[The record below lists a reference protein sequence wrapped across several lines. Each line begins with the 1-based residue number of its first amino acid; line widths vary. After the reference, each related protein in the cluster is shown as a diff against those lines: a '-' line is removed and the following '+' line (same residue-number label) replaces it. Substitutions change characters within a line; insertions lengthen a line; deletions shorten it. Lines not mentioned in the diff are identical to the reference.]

1 MWHIAFINAERGV
14 VCGIQAMNLA
24 SCGIR
29 SANKFT
35 FTSSPI
41 SLARL
46 FAPQDESKDGRC
58 DKNRDSCSDK
68 DQPSLLNVISLSAS
82 LSTSPAIVSLG
93 LTCLVESALI
103 RLLELALV
111 GLFCFPETISVSGP
125 PSLVLIVIVLPGLL
139 STLLS
144 SIEHRDHSLKLNL

>member
-1 MWHIAFINAERGV
+1 MWHIAFINAKRGV
-14 VCGIQAMNLA
+14 VGDIHARRNLA

-35 FTSSPI
+35 FASCLI

-46 FAPQDESKDGRC
+46 FAPKDESKDGRC

-68 DQPSLLNVISLSAS
+68 DQPALLNVVALSAS
-82 LSTSPAIVSLG
+82 LSTSPAVVALG

-111 GLFCFPETISVSGP
+111 GL
-125 PSLVLIVIVLPGLL
+125 
-139 STLLS
+139 
-144 SIEHRDHSLKLNL
+144 